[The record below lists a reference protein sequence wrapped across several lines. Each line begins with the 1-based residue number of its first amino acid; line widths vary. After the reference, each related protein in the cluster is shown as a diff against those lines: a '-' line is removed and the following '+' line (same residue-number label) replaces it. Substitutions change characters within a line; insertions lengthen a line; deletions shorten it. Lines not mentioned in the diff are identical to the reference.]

1 MVIRQAFPLD
11 FSFRSKRLTPQAAI
25 AVALSIG
32 VHVALLAYVAFLKFA
47 PIATNQIDDGPHVTG
62 PLVTLVPHDPP
73 KDRPKPTPR
82 VPPHATEVDPTH
94 TPQPLPVD
102 PQPQQLADATPAGPP
117 AGLGHSEPVAPP
129 PPVRDPVIHD
139 PTWLRMPSGEEL
151 GRAYPDRA
159 LRMNIEGKAWMRCSV
174 TAAGSVTGCNITSET
189 PDNMGFGAAALKLAR
204 YFRMSPQTVD
214 GRAVEGGLVTIPIRF
229 ALK

>member
-1 MVIRQAFPLD
+1 MVIRQPLPFAFDIP
-11 FSFRSKRLTPQAAI
+11 RKRLSPTATVVLAVSAGAHLTLALYLAA
-25 AVALSIG
+25 LQ
-32 VHVALLAYVAFLKFA
+32 FA
-47 PIATNQIDDGPHVTG
+47 PIATAPEDPARIV
-62 PLVTLVPHDPP
+62 PLVTLVPLKDSPKVDQPRLTTPP
-73 KDRPKPTPR
+73 RMSDN
-82 VPPHATEVDPTH
+82 VDPTDT
-94 TPQPLPVD
+94 TPPLLVD
-102 PQPQQLADATPAGPP
+102 PPPTQIAEATPPGPP
-117 AGLGHSEPVAPP
+117 AALGPPVNIAPP
-129 PPVRDPVIHD
+129 PARDPIIHD

-159 LRMNIEGKAWMRCSV
+159 LRMNIEGKAWMRCGV
-174 TAAGSVTGCNITSET
+174 TAAGSVAGCSITSET